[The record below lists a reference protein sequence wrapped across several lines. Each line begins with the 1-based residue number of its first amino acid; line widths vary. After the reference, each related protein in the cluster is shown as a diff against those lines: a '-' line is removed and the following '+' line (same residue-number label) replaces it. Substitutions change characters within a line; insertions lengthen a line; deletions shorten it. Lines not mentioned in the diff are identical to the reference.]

1 MKIDITVLVGFLAT
15 VLSIWG
21 ILLKWKKD
29 GENQESQETKEQTI
43 LSTKLDYISRNLDE
57 IKVDLRTR
65 AKENAEL
72 KERLIKV
79 EESTKS
85 AHKRLDEIEE
95 TK

>member
-1 MKIDITVLVGFLAT
+1 MKIDITVLVGFVAT

-21 ILLKWKKD
+21 ILSKWKKD
-29 GENQESQETKEQTI
+29 SVNQESQETKEQTI
-43 LSTKLDYISRNLDE
+43 LSTKLDYISKNIDD
-57 IKVDLRTR
+57 IKVDLRAR

-85 AHKRLDEIEE
+85 AHKRLDEIEN
-95 TK
+95 K

>member
-1 MKIDITVLVGFLAT
+1 MKIDITVLVGFVAT

-21 ILLKWKKD
+21 ILVKWKKD
-29 GENQESQETKEQTI
+29 SVNQESLETKEQTI
-43 LSTKLDYISRNLDE
+43 LSTKLDYISRNIDD

-85 AHKRLDEIEE
+85 AHNRIDEIEE
-95 TK
+95 K

>member
-29 GENQESQETKEQTI
+29 GVNQESQDTKEQTI
-43 LSTKLDYISRNLDE
+43 LSTKLDYISKSIDDIR
-57 IKVDLRTR
+57 VDLRAN
-65 AKENAEL
+65 AKENADL

-85 AHKRLDEIEE
+85 AHKRLNELEE
-95 TK
+95 K

>member
-1 MKIDITVLVGFLAT
+1 MKIDITVLVGFVAT

-29 GENQESQETKEQTI
+29 GVNQESLETKEQTI
-43 LSTKLDYISRNLDE
+43 LSTKLDYISRNLDD

-72 KERLIKV
+72 KERVIIV
-79 EESTKS
+79 EESVKS
-85 AHKRLDEIEE
+85 AHKRITELEE
-95 TK
+95 R

>member
-15 VLSIWG
+15 ILSIWG
-21 ILLKWKKD
+21 ILVRWKKD
-29 GENQESQETKEQTI
+29 GENQESQDTKEQTI
-43 LSTKLDYISRNLDE
+43 LSTKLDYISRNLDD

-85 AHKRLDEIEE
+85 AHKRLDEIEN
-95 TK
+95 K

>member
-15 VLSIWG
+15 ILSIWG
-21 ILLKWKKD
+21 ILVRWKKD
-29 GENQESQETKEQTI
+29 GEKQESQDTKEQTI
-43 LSTKLDYISRNLDE
+43 LSTKLDYISRNLDD

-85 AHKRLDEIEE
+85 AHKRLDEIEN
-95 TK
+95 K

>member
-1 MKIDITVLVGFLAT
+1 MKIDITVLVGFVAT
-15 VLSIWG
+15 VLSIWC
-21 ILLKWKKD
+21 ILVKWKKD
-29 GENQESQETKEQTI
+29 GAKQESLETKEQTI
-43 LSTKLDYISRNLDE
+43 LSTKLDYISRNLDD

-85 AHKRLDEIEE
+85 AHHRIDEIEE
-95 TK
+95 R

>member
-15 VLSIWG
+15 ILSIWG
-21 ILLKWKKD
+21 ILVRWKKD
-29 GENQESQETKEQTI
+29 GEKQESQDTKEQTI
-43 LSTKLDYISRNLDE
+43 LSTKLDYISKSIDD
-57 IKVDLRTR
+57 IKVDLRIR

-85 AHKRLDEIEE
+85 AHKRLDEIEN
-95 TK
+95 K

>member
-1 MKIDITVLVGFLAT
+1 MKIDITVLVGFVAT

-21 ILLKWKKD
+21 ILSKWKKD
-29 GENQESQETKEQTI
+29 SVNQESQETKEQTI
-43 LSTKLDYISRNLDE
+43 LSTKLDYISKNIDD
-57 IKVDLRTR
+57 IKVDLRAR

-85 AHKRLDEIEE
+85 AHHRIDEIEE
-95 TK
+95 R